1 MKLYYFIAIV
11 VLIILIIFVTLS
23 QLSYY
28 PPVVEERIYTDTDKL
43 LKAENINYEE
53 PLEQQTTQ
61 DIKPKVWQ
69 NNLFDPAR
77 GNIADTAAGN
87 QNLSTLELI
96 GICDIGDI
104 KGAIIIK
111 NPNAQSGQSPYGQP
125 YQPYQPPGNMNQNTP
140 QTPVKKFF
148 KLGEKILDTEL
159 TLIELKQ
166 NSVILKNSSGQDETL
181 SIKYG
186 SVQSEVRIQNG
197 LQNNVQAQIQ
207 QIEQE
212 RLQKL
217 KPKLEVD
224 VSPATEN
231 PELEN
236 IERRIA
242 KLKQR
247 INEEKRE
254 EEKRKLEQELRVLQR
269 EADAFSKK

>member
-1 MKLYYFIAIV
+1 MKLYYFIAIIILV
-11 VLIILIIFVTLS
+11 ILIIFVTLS

-28 PPVVEERIYTDTDKL
+28 PPVVNERLYSDTDRL
-43 LKAENINYEE
+43 LRAENNNYQ
-53 PLEQQTTQ
+53 EQPQEKAAQ
-61 DIKPKVWQ
+61 NVEPKVWQ

-77 GNIADTAAGN
+77 GNSTDGSSSN

-111 NPNAQSGQSPYGQP
+111 NSNPQYGQPAYGQP
-125 YQPYQPPGNMNQNTP
+125 YQPYGNMNQTTT

-148 KLGEKILDTEL
+148 RVGDKILDTGL

-166 NSVILKNSSGQDETL
+166 NSVILKNSSGQNETL

-224 VSPATEN
+224 VSPAAKN

-236 IERRIA
+236 INRRII
-242 KLKQR
+242 KLKQL
-247 INEEKRE
+247 INEEKKE
-254 EEKRKLEQELRVLQR
+254 EEKRKLEEELRALRR
-269 EADAFSKK
+269 EADAFSNK

>member
-1 MKLYYFIAIV
+1 MKLYYFITIIL
-11 VLIILIIFVTLS
+11 LIILIIFVTLS

-28 PPVVEERIYTDTDKL
+28 PPVVEERLYTDTDRL
-43 LKAENINYEE
+43 LRSENNNYEE
-53 PLEQQTTQ
+53 PLQQQ
-61 DIKPKVWQ
+61 ASQNIEPKVWQ
-69 NNLFDPAR
+69 NNLFDPTR
-77 GNIADTAAGN
+77 GNSTDATTGN
-87 QNLSTLELI
+87 QDLSTLELI

-111 NPNAQSGQSPYGQP
+111 NPNAQSGQPPYGQP
-125 YQPYQPPGNMNQNTP
+125 YQPYQPYPNMNQNTS

-148 KLGEKILDTEL
+148 KLGDKILDTGL

-166 NSVILKNSSGQDETL
+166 DSVILKNTSGQDETL

-212 RLQKL
+212 RLRNL

-224 VSPATEN
+224 VSPAPIKT
-231 PELEN
+231 ELEN
-236 IERRIA
+236 INKRIDELK
-242 KLKQR
+242 KL
-247 INEEKRE
+247 INEEKKE
-254 EEKRKLEQELRVLQR
+254 EEKRKLEEKLRTLLR